1 MLMIK
6 KKIISFFT
14 YNYFAQKFL
23 YYTLFFEIR
32 KILIKIINFFFNNYN
47 ENFCLKDELKNS
59 NKDKKGWSIIFL
71 TYNINDNLKSKIKK
85 YKKIFKLKNYQIIIL
100 TNFNK
105 NNILIKDVRLI
116 NLNSK
121 KITLGKKRNLAVK
134 LSNYSNLIITLD
146 YFVID
151 KFKLKNIERE
161 ILKNDLLIPKIKTL
175 DKKRY
180 LDWLFLDYPGIG
192 KSLCPYNSKD
202 KRYMYFHGSYMIAK
216 KKFMKKNLFS
226 NYLDHQQGED
236 VDWSLKVRK
245 KIKFKLS
252 KNIDI
257 VIERFSYES
266 EVLSDKNFFK
276 NSKTLLENA

>member
-1 MLMIK
+1 MIK
-6 KKIISFFT
+6 KNIISFFS

-23 YYTLFFEIR
+23 NYFFFFTLR
-32 KILIKIINFFFNNYN
+32 KLLIKTINFFFKNYN
-47 ENFCLKDELKNS
+47 ENYFFKNELKNS
-59 NKDKKGWSIIFL
+59 SIDKKGWSIIFL
-71 TYNINDNLKSKIKK
+71 TYNVNENLKPKIKK
-85 YKKIFKLKNYQIIIL
+85 YKKIFKSRNHEIIIL
-100 TNFNK
+100 ANFNK
-105 NNILIKDVRLI
+105 KNISIKGVRLI

-121 KITLGKKRNLAVK
+121 KITLGRKRNIAVK
-134 LSNYSNLIITLD
+134 LSNYSNLIMSLD
-146 YFVID
+146 YFVIN

-180 LDWLFLDYPGIG
+180 LDWVFLDYPKIG
-192 KSLCPYNSKD
+192 KSLCPYNLKD
-202 KRYMYFHGSYMIAK
+202 RRYMFFHGSYLILK
-216 KKFMKKNLFS
+216 KKFIKKNLFS

-257 VIERFSYES
+257 TIERFSYES
-266 EVLSDKNFFK
+266 EVLNDKKFLK
-276 NSKTLLENA
+276 NSVTLIKNA